1 VTGIRDFVWILA
13 VPLAINAQLANGDP
27 GCGKNVSFRPGVS
40 PFDIVAGNPPLP
52 NLWARLGIPA
62 RLKASS
68 GNEINCLDGCE
79 ASIVS
84 SDYLLPAG
92 NDTVVRVCTAFGD
105 TCRFLLLH
113 QSSSVWSLVDYLD
126 TDYDKYELPTAWI
139 EASQDQR
146 WLVKSSFG
154 GGGTGV
160 YLGIAEWF
168 EIRCGALENI
178 LKVPLK
184 GHDVNAKPARYFST
198 RFKGFHKAGQRE
210 SLEFSYLVR
219 FDDYG
224 DAEREL
230 WQEER
235 TVVFSRTNR
244 NSKFTFDPTASNI
257 PANFEE
263 KIFAFDSMNEND
275 FVAFAYNRL
284 LKIARDPTDSRR
296 VWLSEFLR
304 DTAPG
309 NNATALKRLLEQN
322 PGR

>member
-13 VPLAINAQLANGDP
+13 VRLAINAQLANGDP

-184 GHDVNAKPARYFST
+184 GEDVNAKPARYFST
-198 RFKGFHKAGQRE
+198 RFKGFTRQASVNLLNSAIWYVSTITVMTNENSGRKSARWC
-210 SLEFSYLVR
+210 SP
-219 FDDYG
+219 
-224 DAEREL
+224 
-230 WQEER
+230 ER
-235 TVVFSRTNR
+235 TGTR
-244 NSKFTFDPTASNI
+244 NSPLILPRPTYLPILKKRSSHLI
-257 PANFEE
+257 P
-263 KIFAFDSMNEND
+263 
-275 FVAFAYNRL
+275 
-284 LKIARDPTDSRR
+284 
-296 VWLSEFLR
+296 
-304 DTAPG
+304 
-309 NNATALKRLLEQN
+309 
-322 PGR
+322 